1 MMLDVHPITHLRGGW
16 REFLL
21 HIATISVGLL
31 IAVALEQ
38 TVEKLHQIHQRH
50 QLQHDL
56 REEAER
62 NRETLKA
69 DLALESESTWFA
81 AALMGAK
88 GINGETRGTLILPAT
103 PCLPGTLGANGTDP
117 RLHTYYFAP
126 SDAVW
131 VTARDAGLIAR
142 LPVDEA
148 RVYARLAHNFALLAS
163 LRDRFESAC
172 DAMVALQTQYATMNA
187 DGASATWT
195 LNAGD
200 AQRLAAAAANADT
213 LLHALLWRLRWNLV
227 FEEGILRGQNDV
239 DAILMNGAAKSR

>member
-38 TVEKLHQIHQRH
+38 AVEKLHQIHQRH

-142 LPVDEA
+142 LP
-148 RVYARLAHNFALLAS
+148 
-163 LRDRFESAC
+163 
-172 DAMVALQTQYATMNA
+172 ALQTQYATMNA